1 LEDVVVGPEQISVS
15 VIRLA
20 RERRGIGVRELARL
34 TNVTPGAV
42 IQWEASERR
51 GAARAQTIARALA
64 AMGTSPESELPSA
77 VDVVL
82 ERREDRVT
90 LELHRAVAAKLVW
103 KSSDVMSVVDANLE
117 QLRTRVRGTSA
128 LADIAEWERL
138 ANGKRIGA
146 LIDRMLG
153 SDSRSISMRQ
163 TSPFMGVLS
172 NDERLAAIARASE

>member
-1 LEDVVVGPEQISVS
+1 MSTKQVGAS

-34 TNVTPGAV
+34 ARVTPGA
-42 IQWEASERR
+42 ITQWEASERR
-51 GAARAQTIARALA
+51 GTARPQTIARALT
-64 AMGTSPESELPSA
+64 AMGTSPESELPST
-77 VDVVL
+77 VNVVL

-103 KSSDVMSVVDANLE
+103 HSSDVLSVVDANLE

-128 LADIAEWERL
+128 LTDIAEWAQL

-153 SDSRSISMRQ
+153 TDPKSISMRQ
-163 TSPFMGVLS
+163 TSPFIGVLS
-172 NDERLAAIARASE
+172 NDERLAAIARASV

>member
-1 LEDVVVGPEQISVS
+1 
-15 VIRLA
+15 
-20 RERRGIGVRELARL
+20 
-34 TNVTPGAV
+34 
-42 IQWEASERR
+42 
-51 GAARAQTIARALA
+51 
-64 AMGTSPESELPSA
+64 MGTSPESELPST

-117 QLRTRVRGTSA
+117 QLRARVRGTSA
-128 LADIAEWERL
+128 LSDIAEWARL
-138 ANGKRIGA
+138 AKGKRTGA

-153 SDSRSISMRQ
+153 SDPRSISMRQ

-172 NDERLAAIARASE
+172 NEERLAAIARASA

>member
-1 LEDVVVGPEQISVS
+1 MSTEQVGAS

-34 TNVTPGAV
+34 ANVTPGA
-42 IQWEASERR
+42 ITQWEASERR
-51 GAARAQTIARALA
+51 GTARAQTIARALT

-77 VDVVL
+77 IDVVL

-103 KSSDVMSVVDANLE
+103 QSSDVMSVVDANLE

-128 LADIAEWERL
+128 LSDIAEWARL
-138 ANGKRIGA
+138 AKGKGMGA

-153 SDSRSISMRQ
+153 SDPRSISMRQ

-172 NDERLAAIARASE
+172 NDERLAAIARASV